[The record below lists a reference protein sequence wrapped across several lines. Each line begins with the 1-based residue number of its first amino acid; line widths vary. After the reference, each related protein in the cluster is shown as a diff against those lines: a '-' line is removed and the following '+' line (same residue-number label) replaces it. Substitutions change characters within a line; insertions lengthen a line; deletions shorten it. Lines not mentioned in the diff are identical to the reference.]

1 MFAVI
6 RTGGKQY
13 RVAAEDVIKVEKVK
27 GDPGEIVQFGE
38 VLVVGGDD
46 VTLGVPTIAG
56 ASVAAEVLEQGR
68 GAKVIAFKKR
78 RRKNSRRKRGHRQ
91 EFTLLR
97 VTEILTD
104 GAKPTVTARPKPEPK
119 PKPVV
124 TRARRRRRARREP
137 GAEGQGRQEA
147 EAGRKKADKKPA
159 KKAER
164 RRTSRNRAPRARR
177 SDDFVTKLDYI
188 TGDERPDVQGPAT
201 MAHKKAGGSSRNGR
215 DSNSQRLG
223 LKIFGGEQVLA
234 GNIIAR
240 QRGTKWHPGTNVGL
254 GKDHTL
260 FALTHGRVEFRTKAK
275 GRIFVSVLPMTEAAA
290 E

>member
-46 VTLGVPTIAG
+46 VTLGEPTIAG

-104 GAKPTVTARPKPEPK
+104 GAKPTVTARPKPERK
-119 PKPVV
+119 PKPAV
-124 TRARRRRRARREP
+124 AASED
-137 GAEGQGRQEA
+137 GDDAEESA
-147 EAGRKKADKKPA
+147 APKAKAAKKPAKAAAKKPAKAAAKKADKPKSGGKG
-159 KKAER
+159 KK
-164 RRTSRNRAPRARR
+164 
-177 SDDFVTKLDYI
+177 K
-188 TGDERPDVQGPAT
+188 
-201 MAHKKAGGSSRNGR
+201 
-215 DSNSQRLG
+215 
-223 LKIFGGEQVLA
+223 
-234 GNIIAR
+234 
-240 QRGTKWHPGTNVGL
+240 
-254 GKDHTL
+254 
-260 FALTHGRVEFRTKAK
+260 
-275 GRIFVSVLPMTEAAA
+275 
-290 E
+290 